1 MKKRFGNLFHL
12 SSRGIKQFIF
22 SSLIASLSIAMAGG
36 LFLSTWKIKE
46 GAQKSFKLSSSGF
59 DAVLGARGSKLQLIL
74 NAIFHLEASPGN
86 LDWEQYELIKNTRGV
101 KEAYPLAVG
110 DNYMGFRIV
119 GTIPSFLTEHEWQED
134 TQYELNRGGRV
145 FSESNKEAVVG
156 SFVSSRLG
164 LKVGDTFHPYHGLTF
179 NESSKHDDIYVVVGI
194 LSATGTPADKV
205 IWVPI
210 KGIQHMEG
218 HATEYANSISAV
230 LVKFKG
236 IAAGMELSMKYNRQ
250 GNQATLAWPI
260 ARTLAEFF
268 KRLVWFEE
276 ILKAIAYLIALMSSL
291 IILATLRNSMNER
304 KRDFAILRCLGAGR
318 TFVTQ
323 VVLVQSLIISF
334 MGAMGSFLIY
344 FFVNTIA
351 SYFIRKE
358 TGVMLEPF
366 TLDLNAWYVFLTI
379 IFLGLVSGIPAAIS
393 AYRVDI
399 SKNLQHTT

>member
-1 MKKRFGNLFHL
+1 M
-12 SSRGIKQFIF
+12 
-22 SSLIASLSIAMAGG
+22 
-36 LFLSTWKIKE
+36 
-46 GAQKSFKLSSSGF
+46 
-59 DAVLGARGSKLQLIL
+59 D
-74 NAIFHLEASPGN
+74 
-86 LDWEQYELIKNTRGV
+86 
-101 KEAYPLAVG
+101 
-110 DNYMGFRIV
+110 
-119 GTIPSFLTEHEWQED
+119 
-134 TQYELNRGGRV
+134 
-145 FSESNKEAVVG
+145 
-156 SFVSSRLG
+156 
-164 LKVGDTFHPYHGLTF
+164 
-179 NESSKHDDIYVVVGI
+179 
-194 LSATGTPADKV
+194 
-205 IWVPI
+205 
-210 KGIQHMEG
+210 G
-218 HATEYANSISAV
+218 HATEYANSVSAV

-304 KRDFAILRCLGAGR
+304 KRDFAILRCLGASR
-318 TFVTQ
+318 SFVTQ
-323 VVLVQSLIISF
+323 VVLGQSLIIAF
-334 MGAMGSFLIY
+334 MGALGSFLIY
-344 FFVNTIA
+344 FITSSLA

-366 TLDLNAWYVFLTI
+366 TLDFNAWYVFISI

>member
-119 GTIPSFLTEHEWQED
+119 GTIPSLLTEHEWQED

>member
-1 MKKRFGNLFHL
+1 MMKQFGNLFLL
-12 SSRGIKQFIF
+12 STRGIKQFLF

-74 NAIFHLEASPGN
+74 NAIFHLEDSPGN
-86 LDWEQYELIKNTRGV
+86 LDWEQYELIKSTPGV

-119 GTIPSFLTEHEWQED
+119 GTLPSLITEHEWRED
-134 TQYELNRGGRV
+134 TRYELNSGGRV
-145 FSESNKEAVVG
+145 FSELNKEAVVG

-194 LSATGTPADKV
+194 LSPTGTPADKV

-210 KGIQHMEG
+210 KGIQHMDG
-218 HATEYANSISAV
+218 HASEYANSISAV
-230 LVKFKG
+230 LLKIKG

-260 ARTLAEFF
+260 APTLASFF

-304 KRDFAILRCLGAGR
+304 KREFAILRCLGAGR
-318 TFVTQ
+318 SFVTQ
-323 VVLVQSLIISF
+323 VVLGQSLIIALV
-334 MGAMGSFLIY
+334 GALGSFLIY
-344 FFVNTIA
+344 FLTSSLA
-351 SYFIRKE
+351 SYFLRNE

-366 TLDLNAWYVFLTI
+366 TFDLNSWYVFLSI
-379 IFLGLVSGIPAAIS
+379 VFLGLVSGIPPAIS

>member
-1 MKKRFGNLFHL
+1 MNKQFGNLFHL

-86 LDWEQYELIKNTRGV
+86 LDWKQYELIKNTRGV

-119 GTIPSFLTEHEWQED
+119 GTIPSLLTEHEWRKD

-304 KRDFAILRCLGAGR
+304 KRDFAILRCLGASR
-318 TFVTQ
+318 SFVTQ
-323 VVLVQSLIISF
+323 VVLGQSLIIAF
-334 MGAMGSFLIY
+334 MGALGSFLIY
-344 FFVNTIA
+344 FITSSLA

-366 TLDLNAWYVFLTI
+366 NLDLNAWYVFLTI

>member
-1 MKKRFGNLFHL
+1 MNKQFGNLFHL

-22 SSLIASLSIAMAGG
+22 SSLIASLSIATAGG

-119 GTIPSFLTEHEWQED
+119 GTIPSLLTEHEWQEN
-134 TQYELNRGGRV
+134 TQYELNQGGRV

-291 IILATLRNSMNER
+291 IILATLRNSMSER
-304 KRDFAILRCLGAGR
+304 KRDFAILRCLGASR

-323 VVLVQSLIISF
+323 VVLGQSLIIAF
-334 MGAMGSFLIY
+334 MGALGSFLIY
-344 FFVNTIA
+344 FLTSSLA

-366 TLDLNAWYVFLTI
+366 TLDLNSWYVFLTI

>member
-119 GTIPSFLTEHEWQED
+119 GTIPSLLTEHEWQED

-260 ARTLAEFF
+260 ASTLADFF
-268 KRLVWFEE
+268 KRLAWFEE

-379 IFLGLVSGIPAAIS
+379 IFLGLVSGIPPAIS

>member
-1 MKKRFGNLFHL
+1 MNKQFGNLFHL

-74 NAIFHLEASPGN
+74 NAIFHLEESPGN
-86 LDWEQYELIKNTRGV
+86 LDWEQYEIINNTRGV

-119 GTIPSFLTEHEWQED
+119 GTIPSLLTEHEWQEN
-134 TQYELNRGGRV
+134 TQYELNQGGRV

-291 IILATLRNSMNER
+291 IILATLRNSMSER
-304 KRDFAILRCLGAGR
+304 KRDFAILRCLGASR

-323 VVLVQSLIISF
+323 VVLGQSLIIAF
-334 MGAMGSFLIY
+334 MGALGSFLIY
-344 FFVNTIA
+344 FLTSSLA

-366 TLDLNAWYVFLTI
+366 TLDLNSWYVFLTI

>member
-210 KGIQHMEG
+210 KGIQHMDG
-218 HATEYANSISAV
+218 HATEYANSVSAV

-323 VVLVQSLIISF
+323 VVLVQSSIISF

>member
-260 ARTLAEFF
+260 ASTLADFF
-268 KRLVWFEE
+268 KRLAWFEE

-379 IFLGLVSGIPAAIS
+379 IFLGLVSGIPPAIS

>member
-194 LSATGTPADKV
+194 LNATGTPADKV

-210 KGIQHMEG
+210 KGIQHMDG
-218 HATEYANSISAV
+218 HATEYANSVSAV

-379 IFLGLVSGIPAAIS
+379 IFLGLVSGIPPAIS

>member
-1 MKKRFGNLFHL
+1 MNKQFGNLFHL

-86 LDWEQYELIKNTRGV
+86 LDWKQYELIKNTRGV

-323 VVLVQSLIISF
+323 VVLVQSSIISF

>member
-86 LDWEQYELIKNTRGV
+86 LDWKQYELIKNTRGV

-119 GTIPSFLTEHEWQED
+119 GTIPSLLTEHEWQED

-218 HATEYANSISAV
+218 HASEYANSISAV

-323 VVLVQSLIISF
+323 VVLVQSSIISF

>member
-260 ARTLAEFF
+260 ASTLADFF
-268 KRLVWFEE
+268 KRLAWFEE

-323 VVLVQSLIISF
+323 VVLVQSSIISF

-379 IFLGLVSGIPAAIS
+379 IFLGLVSGIPPAIS

>member
-1 MKKRFGNLFHL
+1 MNKQFGNLFHL

-119 GTIPSFLTEHEWQED
+119 GTIPSLLTEHEWRKD
-134 TQYELNRGGRV
+134 SQYELNRGGRV

-194 LSATGTPADKV
+194 LNATGTPADKV

-210 KGIQHMEG
+210 KGIQHMDG
-218 HATEYANSISAV
+218 HATEYANSVSAV

-304 KRDFAILRCLGAGR
+304 KRDFAILRCLGASR
-318 TFVTQ
+318 SFVTQ
-323 VVLVQSLIISF
+323 VVLGQSLIIAF
-334 MGAMGSFLIY
+334 MGALGSFLIY
-344 FFVNTIA
+344 FITSSLA

-366 TLDLNAWYVFLTI
+366 TLDFNAWYVFISI

>member
-1 MKKRFGNLFHL
+1 MMKQFGNLFLL
-12 SSRGIKQFIF
+12 STRGIKQFLF
-22 SSLIASLSIAMAGG
+22 SSLIASFSIAMAGG

-74 NAIFHLEASPGN
+74 NAIFHLEDSPGN
-86 LDWEQYELIKNTRGV
+86 LDWEQYELIKSTPGV

-119 GTIPSFLTEHEWQED
+119 GTLPSLITEHEWRED
-134 TQYELNRGGRV
+134 TRYELNSGGRV
-145 FSESNKEAVVG
+145 FSELNKEAVVG

-194 LSATGTPADKV
+194 LNATGTPADKV

-210 KGIQHMEG
+210 KGIQHMDG
-218 HATEYANSISAV
+218 HATEYANSVSAV

-260 ARTLAEFF
+260 ASTLADFF
-268 KRLVWFEE
+268 KRLAWFEE

-304 KRDFAILRCLGAGR
+304 KRDFAILRCLGASR
-318 TFVTQ
+318 SFVTQ
-323 VVLVQSLIISF
+323 VVLGQSLIIAF
-334 MGAMGSFLIY
+334 MGALGSFLIY
-344 FFVNTIA
+344 FLTSSLA

-366 TLDLNAWYVFLTI
+366 TLDFNAWYVFISI

>member
-119 GTIPSFLTEHEWQED
+119 GTIPSLLTEHEWQED

-260 ARTLAEFF
+260 ASTLADFF
-268 KRLVWFEE
+268 KRLAWFEE